1 MGPTRVVFAEP
12 EAKAAPNRAREGA
25 SPPPPQGAGVL
36 GGFGGF
42 LMGEAWRRRAGRVE
56 DAGRAA
62 ACSRPRCLAHPL
74 LPEGFRGQFVLAEL
88 GREQFNGPG

>member
-12 EAKAAPNRAREGA
+12 KGKAAPNRAGEGA
-25 SPPPPQGAGVL
+25 SPSPQAPGVL

-42 LMGEAWRRRAGRVE
+42 LMGEVWRRRAGRVE

-62 ACSRPRCLAHPL
+62 ACSRPRCLAHPW
-74 LPEGFRGQFVLAEL
+74 LPERFCGQFVLAEL